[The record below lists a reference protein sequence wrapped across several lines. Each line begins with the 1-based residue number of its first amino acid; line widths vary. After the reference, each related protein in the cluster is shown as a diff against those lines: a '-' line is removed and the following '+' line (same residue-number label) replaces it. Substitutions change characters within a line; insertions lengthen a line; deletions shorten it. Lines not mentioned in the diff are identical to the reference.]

1 MAGRKTK
8 SFCYICKRQAF
19 VCVKKMRP
27 EIKKAEFKFGTK
39 DPALTGKILGA
50 VCAFNGMSGQFIVA
64 RPDFE
69 AEEVYAEGVAVLK
82 GKIRLCH
89 IAKLIWYYLFNKD
102 VAYLRRKYNGK

>member
-1 MAGRKTK
+1 
-8 SFCYICKRQAF
+8 
-19 VCVKKMRP
+19 
-27 EIKKAEFKFGTK
+27 
-39 DPALTGKILGA
+39 
-50 VCAFNGMSGQFIVA
+50 MSGSVLCCKTC
-64 RPDFE
+64 FE

>member
-1 MAGRKTK
+1 M
-8 SFCYICKRQAF
+8 F
-19 VCVKKMRP
+19 VLKKMRP